1 MTNEMFR
8 PTNAHDALVRLS
20 EECHEL
26 GKVAC
31 KALRFGAYDRHPTR
45 KKMNIELLLE
55 EFTDVAEAINDFL
68 RLNRDCEYP
77 PFESAEEK
85 HVSELLKKAQKT
97 VAPIIA
103 RERKVVSNDIE
114 DGSANGN

>member
-1 MTNEMFR
+1 MTNELYR
-8 PTNAHDALVRLS
+8 PTNPHDALVRIS

-31 KALRFGAYDRHPTR
+31 KALRFGAYDTHPTR
-45 KKMNIELLLE
+45 KKMNIDLLLE
-55 EFTDVAEAINDFL
+55 EFTDVAQAINDFL

-77 PFESAEEK
+77 PLESAEEK

-103 RERKVVSNDIE
+103 GGRKIVINEIE
-114 DGSANGN
+114 GQQS